1 VIAVSLT
8 AAACGY
14 MPGIGPG
21 QTHMDGTE
29 QQPGPGSV
37 VVEGDPPRATE
48 PLVIQFVGPEGNVF
62 EQRTARIPSGG
73 VIRASTFSLPGLL
86 RLLVNGTMCE
96 GDFAIESERRTG
108 VVLRVSD
115 TGCSVRSES
124 TEPT

>member
-14 MPGIGPG
+14 VPGIGPG

-37 VVEGDPPRATE
+37 VVEGDPPRATD
-48 PLVIQFVGPEGNVF
+48 PLVIQFVGSEGDVV
-62 EQRTARIPSGG
+62 EQQTERIASGG
-73 VIRASTFSLPGLL
+73 VIRASMINLPGPMSL
-86 RLLVNGTMCE
+86 RVNGAPCE
-96 GDFAIESERRTG
+96 GDFAIESERRTH

-115 TGCSVRSES
+115 TGCSVRTES
-124 TEPT
+124 TEPI